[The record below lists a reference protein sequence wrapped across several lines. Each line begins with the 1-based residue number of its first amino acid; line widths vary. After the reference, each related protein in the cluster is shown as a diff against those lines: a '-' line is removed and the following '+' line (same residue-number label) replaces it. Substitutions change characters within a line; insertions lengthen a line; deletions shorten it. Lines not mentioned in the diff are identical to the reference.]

1 MEDNEARERKSRD
14 RITPALL
21 RSAGG
26 AILRELALGEKNV
39 SELVESTGLSQP
51 NVSNHLSRLRE
62 RGLVTNERHGRQIIY
77 RLANSGLAHLIL
89 MHGEPIPGEPPD
101 LETIAA
107 QFLHAVLTLREEEP
121 ARLVDGALAAGLE
134 WRDLYLQ
141 VFVPALNRIGDM
153 WERNEL
159 SVAEEHLI
167 TGIVLRLLHRLSLAL
182 PPSPPLQAAS
192 ALVACVE
199 GELHT
204 IGGRMVADF
213 LVARG
218 WRVWYLNG
226 FLPLEHLM
234 SGVQRHLPDAV
245 VLCVSMEECHEQ
257 LVTTVDR
264 LRRWRGEQPLPLI
277 VAGGRYFASRP
288 PVDGLDL
295 CGTDIDV
302 VTGEMDRRMAAIR
315 GRE

>member
-1 MEDNEARERKSRD
+1 
-14 RITPALL
+14 LL

-26 AILRELALGEKNV
+26 ALLRELALGDKNV
-39 SELVESTGLSQP
+39 SELVENTGLSQP
-51 NVSNHLSRLRE
+51 NVSNHLGRLRE
-62 RGLVTNERHGRQIIY
+62 RGLVTNERRGRQIIY

-89 MHGEPIPGEPPD
+89 MHGEPSSGTPPD
-101 LETIAA
+101 PEAIAA

-121 ARLVDGALAAGLE
+121 ARLVDSALAAGLA

-153 WERNEL
+153 WEQNEL
-159 SVAEEHLI
+159 SVADEHLI

-182 PPSPPLQAAS
+182 PPSPLLQASS

-234 SGVQRHLPDAV
+234 AGVERHLPDAV
-245 VLCVSMEECHEQ
+245 VLCVSTEECHEH
-257 LVTTVDR
+257 LVATVER
-264 LRRWRGEQPLPLI
+264 IRRWRGEQPLPLI
-277 VAGGRYFASRP
+277 VAGGRYFATHP
-288 PVDGLDL
+288 AIEGLDL
-295 CGTDIDV
+295 CGTDIDA
-302 VTGEMDRRMAAIR
+302 VTGEMDRRMATIR